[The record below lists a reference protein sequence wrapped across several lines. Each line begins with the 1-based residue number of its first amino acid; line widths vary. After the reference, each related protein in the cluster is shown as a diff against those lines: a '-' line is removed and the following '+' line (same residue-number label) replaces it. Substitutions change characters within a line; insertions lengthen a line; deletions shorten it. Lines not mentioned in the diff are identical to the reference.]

1 MSNLFPIGLAAGEG
15 FCNRVK
21 ERELLANNIKN
32 TRHTVL
38 ISPRRYGKTSLVTEV
53 IKSLDYPHCEM
64 DFLLCGNPDAAQ
76 AIILEKVGQ
85 LLYKILPKTSQLKKH
100 MLNIFGKFRP
110 EISLTY
116 HEVEMGVKLHKDKN
130 QSSDATTI
138 SDVLENLDKA
148 AMLAKKRVVIF
159 MDEFQQIGLLGDQHV
174 IEAAI
179 RHAAERSKWVSYVFS
194 GSNRHLLFQMFSD
207 KKRPFYR
214 LCDNFVIKRISES
227 EHILFIQ
234 KHAKSK
240 WKKILDDDTMKII
253 LRLSESHS
261 YYINL
266 ICNYFWSN
274 NIFPTADKVE
284 SIWKKYVQNQRAIFS
299 SDIAD
304 LSNNQKTV
312 LKYFATHLI
321 DQPYSKE
328 VWLNTQLTPA
338 SLKQAITKLISIDI
352 LFIDDNGYVRVLD
365 PAMKTFICND
375 T

>member
-1 MSNLFPIGLAAGEG
+1 MTDLFPIGLAAGEG
-15 FCNRVK
+15 FCNRIK
-21 ERELLANNIKN
+21 ERELLASSIKN

-53 IKSLDYPHCEM
+53 IKSLNYPHCEM
-64 DFLLCGNPDAAQ
+64 DFLLCGNADTAE

-100 MLNIFGKFRP
+100 MLDIFGKFRP
-110 EISLTY
+110 EISFTY
-116 HEVEMGVKLHKDKN
+116 HEVEIGVTLQKHKN
-130 QSSDATTI
+130 QSSNATTI

-148 AMLAKKRVVIF
+148 AALAKKQVIIF
-159 MDEFQQIGLLGDQHV
+159 MDEFQQIGLLNDQHV

-179 RHAAERSKWVSYVFS
+179 RHAAERSKFVSYVFS
-194 GSNRHLLFQMFSD
+194 GSNRHLLLQMFSD

-214 LCDNFVIKRISES
+214 LCQNFIIKRIPES

-240 WKKILDDDTMKII
+240 WKKLLDGETLDAI

-274 NIFPTADKVE
+274 NIFPTVNKVE
-284 SIWKKYVQNQRAIFS
+284 SIWKEYVQNQRAIFS
-299 SDIAD
+299 SDITD

-312 LKYFATHLI
+312 LKYFAMHLVN
-321 DQPYSKE
+321 QPYSKE

-338 SLKQAITKLISIDI
+338 SLKQAMTKLISKDI

-375 T
+375 V